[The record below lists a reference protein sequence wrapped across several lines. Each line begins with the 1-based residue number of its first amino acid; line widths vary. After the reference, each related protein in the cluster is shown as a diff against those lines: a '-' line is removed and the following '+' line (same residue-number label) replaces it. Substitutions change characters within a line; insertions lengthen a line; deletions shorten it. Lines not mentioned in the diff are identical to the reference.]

1 MRISNYDK
9 KNIIKKID
17 YGSEAIIYLYKDN
30 GEEVALKIYY
40 DNNKEANNNK
50 ELKIQ
55 ILQNE
60 SVLNNDM
67 KILSRVYSNGKF
79 IGFTSKY
86 EPYMPLSFLD
96 SREQK
101 IYLLK
106 LIKNRY
112 EELNTHRLYIGDFNI
127 DNFSLENGRI
137 KLFDIDNFRI
147 DDLDFNIV
155 DTAMMEYRERC
166 KFIYNIDYYC
176 FNWFALSLLSGIETD
191 AIIRDIGR
199 DDFPRFLKT
208 PEIKDFIKKLDDF
221 DDNFVIEKTKDG
233 KPKTLLN
240 LLK

>member
-1 MRISNYDK
+1 MKISNYNK
-9 KNIIKKID
+9 NNIIRKID
-17 YGSEAIIYLYKDN
+17 HGCEATIYLYKDN
-30 GEEVALKIYY
+30 GEEVALKIYF
-40 DNNKEANNNK
+40 DKNEEANNNK

-60 SVLNNDM
+60 SILKNDM
-67 KILSRVYSNGKF
+67 HILSRVYSNGKF

-101 IYLLK
+101 INLLR

-112 EELNTHRLYIGDFNI
+112 EELNEHGIYIGDFNI

-155 DTAMMEYRERC
+155 DTAMIEYRERC
-166 KFIYNIDYYC
+166 KFIYKIDYYC

-221 DDNFVIEKTKDG
+221 DDTTIIERTSNG